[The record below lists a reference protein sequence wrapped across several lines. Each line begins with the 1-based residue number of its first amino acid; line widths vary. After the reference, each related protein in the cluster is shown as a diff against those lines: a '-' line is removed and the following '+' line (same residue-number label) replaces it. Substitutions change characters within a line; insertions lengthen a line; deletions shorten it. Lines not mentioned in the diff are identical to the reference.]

1 MVFCFVFYW
10 YVDVDIDDTVFAVV
24 VVVVVVFVV
33 VVFVLVG
40 SYFLGWPAL
49 LRFITVLIC
58 IRTLTVLPLVWY
70 SLYQSYDHDIRVSLI
85 G

>member
-10 YVDVDIDDTVFAVV
+10 YVDVDIDDTVF
-24 VVVVVVFVV
+24 VVFVV